1 MVEVKPSVCIQH
13 HPKRAHLI
21 APLLGRVGGPCEVI
35 TDPLP
40 DDPVPSPLRT
50 YLQCLRTIPADA
62 THRVIL
68 QDDTWPIAG
77 FYERML
83 AAIDERPDD
92 VIALHV
98 QGAPPHRQYV
108 EKAKARGDRWVQLA
122 PAWLPT
128 VATVWPV
135 QRAAEFV
142 TWEETR
148 MGEGRRTRQGDD
160 APAGRWAARTRVP
173 IWALVPSIVEHPD
186 VEPSLIGRKHGAG
199 RNRLRV
205 AAALADETTEVGLS
219 T

>member
-1 MVEVKPSVCIQH
+1 M
-13 HPKRAHLI
+13 
-21 APLLGRVGGPCEVI
+21 
-35 TDPLP
+35 
-40 DDPVPSPLRT
+40 PSPLRT
-50 YLQCLRTIPADA
+50 YLECLRLTPPEA

-68 QDDTWPIAG
+68 QDDTWPIVG
-77 FYERML
+77 FWPRMV
-83 AAIDERPDD
+83 AAIEERPDD

-98 QGAPPHRQYV
+98 QGAPPHRQSV

-135 QRAAEFV
+135 QRGHEFV
-142 TWEETR
+142 EWEEQR
-148 MGEGRRTRQGDD
+148 MGAGRRIRQGDD
-160 APAGRWAARTRVP
+160 APAGRWAARARVP

-205 AAALADETTEVGLS
+205 AAALADEEA
-219 T
+219 